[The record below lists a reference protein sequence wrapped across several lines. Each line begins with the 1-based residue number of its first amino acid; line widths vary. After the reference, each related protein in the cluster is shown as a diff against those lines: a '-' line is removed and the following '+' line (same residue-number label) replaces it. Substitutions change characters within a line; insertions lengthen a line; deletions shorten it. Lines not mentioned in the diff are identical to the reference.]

1 MTTKSVTE
9 ATGSISDVTLEQFMA
24 DQMRDP
30 EFAAAWEE
38 TQVEGAVALALT
50 TRREALGLSQRDLA
64 AATGMKQPMIA
75 RIEKG
80 SQTPTVTTLW
90 KLLRAL
96 DADIVIRGNGSVA
109 VLPVFLSRY
118 GAASVNDIRSLMHRI
133 TSADEAAE
141 LYQDYVRVLTKNKAD
156 VPWGSPQQTPTG
168 FARAHV
174 TAALAGLSPGLV
186 VLWQQAL
193 ANPDSGECCLG

>member
-1 MTTKSVTE
+1 
-9 ATGSISDVTLEQFMA
+9 
-24 DQMRDP
+24 DP

-90 KLLRAL
+90 KLLHAL
-96 DADIVIRGNGSVA
+96 DADLVIRGNGSVT
-109 VLPVFLSRY
+109 VLPVFVSRF
-118 GAASVNDIRSLMHRI
+118 GAASVSDIRSLLHRI

-141 LYQDYVRVLTKNKAD
+141 LYKDYVRFLTKNKAD
-156 VPWGSPQQTPTG
+156 VPWRSPQQTPKG

-174 TAALAGLSPGLV
+174 TAALESLSP
-186 VLWQQAL
+186 
-193 ANPDSGECCLG
+193 